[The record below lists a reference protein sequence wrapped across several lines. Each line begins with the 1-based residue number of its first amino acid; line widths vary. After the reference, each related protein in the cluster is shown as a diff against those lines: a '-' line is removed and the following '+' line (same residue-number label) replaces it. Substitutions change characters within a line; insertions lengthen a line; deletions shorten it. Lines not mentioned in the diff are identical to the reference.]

1 MKIKQGAGNTEGDLY
16 QLWLGVSI
24 IKDWILSG
32 NNINGRENFWLEQEI
47 GKSNA
52 GIFDDIQVFE
62 NDEYQFY
69 QVKHTINIKGDLIT
83 YDDLINPESK
93 ISIQKI
99 YDSYVKIKKLVGYAP
114 FKLIIFSNKTAGSKL
129 GNKIKSNGQF
139 INTIKCVNPRAKSK
153 NREIINKFLNLC
165 ECTETELKDILNHLY
180 FNLGDNDL
188 DGLSSK
194 VKQDLD
200 DPKLAGHIY
209 ELVRKSHKEKFK
221 VFYKTIE
228 YYLKNKMSYYKRF
241 NVIMEKIYPPNL
253 SQIRED
259 IEILKTIELRQKDI
273 EELLWEIR
281 KEVYNIIYCDQLINQ
296 ETLLVVNELIEF
308 FYSYMMSK
316 NEKIQSP
323 IYSGLYLLTLKDK
336 TIKCVE
342 KRFFEYFTT
351 LYKNNKISK
360 DLVNILDNFKYFG
373 NRIDE
378 IIKAIISKNEIV
390 VDVLSFNLKNDLIF
404 NKVNFTPEEK
414 SDFQKRLL
422 IATQTLNFE
431 TDKKI
436 INEIKDLRRILKR
449 SS

>member
-1 MKIKQGAGNTEGDLY
+1 M
-16 QLWLGVSI
+16 
-24 IKDWILSG
+24 
-32 NNINGRENFWLEQEI
+32 
-47 GKSNA
+47 
-52 GIFDDIQVFE
+52 
-62 NDEYQFY
+62 
-69 QVKHTINIKGDLIT
+69 
-83 YDDLINPESK
+83 
-93 ISIQKI
+93 
-99 YDSYVKIKKLVGYAP
+99 
-114 FKLIIFSNKTAGSKL
+114 
-129 GNKIKSNGQF
+129 
-139 INTIKCVNPRAKSK
+139 
-153 NREIINKFLNLC
+153 
-165 ECTETELKDILNHLY
+165 
-180 FNLGDNDL
+180 
-188 DGLSSK
+188 
-194 VKQDLD
+194 
-200 DPKLAGHIY
+200 
-209 ELVRKSHKEKFK
+209 
-221 VFYKTIE
+221 
-228 YYLKNKMSYYKRF
+228 
-241 NVIMEKIYPPNL
+241 
-253 SQIRED
+253 
-259 IEILKTIELRQKDI
+259 
-273 EELLWEIR
+273 LWEIR

-378 IIKAIISKNEIV
+378 IIKAIKSKNEIV
-390 VDVLSFNLKNDLIF
+390 VDVLSFNLKNDLIS

-449 SS
+449 SSLALQDIQS